1 MTEAGSYNM
10 KTSVTEQKEKVMV
23 WSDLKGKDSWK
34 ESSFNIFRE
43 ICHAI
48 LPLHI
53 EQRYGAA
60 TQVFEQ

>member
-10 KTSVTEQKEKVMV
+10 KTSVTEQKEKVMI
-23 WSDLKGKDSWK
+23 WWDLKDRDSWK
-34 ESSFNIFRE
+34 ESSFNIFPE

-48 LPLHI
+48 LPLRI

-60 TQVFEQ
+60 TQVF